1 MCWHMPEIPTLG
13 RQRQGDQ
20 YKFQATVH
28 YIGISRLL
36 DARAVSNNKNKKQK
50 RNQQQQNQTKKDD
63 FSWFHI
69 WIDKDAINVDRL
81 QWGW

>member
-1 MCWHMPEIPTLG
+1 MPEIPTLG

-36 DARAVSNNKNKKQK
+36 DARAVSNNKNKKQNNNK
-50 RNQQQQNQTKKDD
+50 KNQQQQNQTKKDD
-63 FSWFHI
+63 FS
-69 WIDKDAINVDRL
+69 
-81 QWGW
+81 